1 MQLNRFNSRIPL
13 SPEITGFDSGNDSC
27 SVATSNDSILTP
39 TENLDNPLGAA
50 RRDSQGVLQ
59 SPDVLDPA
67 KEDGFYLLKKDSQ
80 RRATLGKILKDD
92 KYRICREWHSLL
104 VKDVHDFCLTEQHL
118 STLVEGMKG
127 YIEGSQ
133 NSGPLQKA
141 VQDLRN
147 ALDYDG
153 AMLNHLQL
161 ALYKVPEALNK
172 VLRGHSIKPHWMFAL
187 EDLVRTAVQ
196 EAIVILSPELGAHL
210 GTVNNL
216 LDQPVLMH
224 QDHHVPDLVHDNEG
238 GSTSGV
244 STVNSG
250 FQGAGGAGAGAHGL
264 VSSLGRLREENRHL
278 LTDLVRAQENYQD
291 LLRQSLA
298 EQRLHLQMLS
308 QSLAASSLSREPVQ
322 RQAGM
327 VDVTSDPELVDW
339 LGQLGLTR
347 ESTDRILG
355 EDLTLTDMLELMS
368 REDLKRLGL
377 KAGPEL
383 RVWRAILTHRK
394 VPLTPTSP

>member
-1 MQLNRFNSRIPL
+1 MRPVKL
-13 SPEITGFDSGNDSC
+13 C
-27 SVATSNDSILTP
+27 S
-39 TENLDNPLGAA
+39 
-50 RRDSQGVLQ
+50 
-59 SPDVLDPA
+59 DVLDPA

-92 KYRICREWHSLL
+92 KHRICKEWHSLL

-127 YIEGSQ
+127 YIEGSK

-147 ALDYDG
+147 DLDYDG
-153 AMLNHLQL
+153 AGLNHLQL

-196 EAIVILSPELGAHL
+196 EAIVILSPELGVHL
-210 GTVNNL
+210 GSVSS
-216 LDQPVLMH
+216 
-224 QDHHVPDLVHDNEG
+224 QDHHMQLQDHDHPDHQLPPQLVHAMDDAG

-244 STVNSG
+244 STVSQRLG
-250 FQGAGGAGAGAHGL
+250 QGAHGVL
-264 VSSLGRLREENRHL
+264 NSLGRLREENRHL
-278 LTDLVRAQENYQD
+278 LTDLMRAQESYQE
-291 LLRQSLA
+291 LLRQSLS

-308 QSLAASSLSREPVQ
+308 NSLAASSLSREPVQ
-322 RQAGM
+322 RQAGV
-327 VDVTSDPELVDW
+327 VDIQTDPDLVEW
-339 LGQLGLTR
+339 LEKLNLNQD
-347 ESTDRILG
+347 SMDKILN
-355 EDLTLTDMLELMS
+355 EDLTLNDMLELMS
-368 REDLKRLGL
+368 REDLKGLGL

-394 VPLTPTSP
+394 VPLTPTP